1 MKEVSPSKFML
12 GIVAAILGIT
22 LIKDFDFE
30 HLKFAEPALD
40 IIYLIVLISSV
51 YLLLKTPNIQ

>member
-1 MKEVSPSKFML
+1 ML